1 MKKSASKV
9 APKGKAPVVFN
20 FPVNRSIVYITKFR
34 IIPAHLQE
42 IFPVLV
48 FWRESYN
55 ITPPLF

>member
-1 MKKSASKV
+1 MKNSMSKV
-9 APKGKAPVVFN
+9 APKGKAPVMFN
-20 FPVNRSIVYITKFR
+20 FPVNRSFVYIMKFR

-55 ITPPLF
+55 KPPPLF